1 MRRSGARRLAAVIAV
16 AILAAAGV
24 PTTSHAAPLT
34 NDGSGS
40 AFTIWKTPAMPP
52 VDHWTVRRPASAGV
66 LEVPAD
72 LRSRFK
78 AGPASPERAR
88 AGQGP
93 GAADIAR
100 PTARGSAA
108 LRRQAARSPADGTGA
123 LASPAAASLVAPSYL
138 PRPTVSAR
146 GTGIFKD
153 MPPRGYGL
161 FGRGLDDADLLIGL
175 IEETRAG
182 RARRIA
188 EENLERGEVDLD
200 RPRPLSVRD
209 EAFGV
214 LVLPPRFG
222 PRRAAPV
229 CVYDRYWR
237 TYRCTTPSGL

>member
-1 MRRSGARRLAAVIAV
+1 MRRTGARRLAAVMAV
-16 AILAAAGV
+16 AILAAVGV
-24 PTTSHAAPLT
+24 PPTSHAAPLT

-40 AFTIWKTPAMPP
+40 AFTIWKTPALPP

-78 AGPASPERAR
+78 VRPASPERAR
-88 AGQGP
+88 AGQAP
-93 GAADIAR
+93 GAADIVR

-108 LRRQAARSPADGTGA
+108 LRGQAARSPADGTAA
-123 LASPAAASLVAPSYL
+123 LTSPAAASLVARSYL

-153 MPPRGYGL
+153 MPPRDYGL
-161 FGRGLDDADLLIGL
+161 FGRGLDGADLLIGL
-175 IEETRAG
+175 LEETRAE

-200 RPRPLSVRD
+200 RPRPLSARD
-209 EAFGV
+209 DAFGV

-222 PRRAAPV
+222 PRQVAPV
-229 CVYDRYWR
+229 CVYDRYLS

>member
-1 MRRSGARRLAAVIAV
+1 MRRTGARWLAAAIAV
-16 AILAAAGV
+16 AILAVAGV
-24 PTTSHAAPLT
+24 PPTSHAAPLT

-40 AFTIWKTPAMPP
+40 AFTIWKTPALPP

-72 LRSRFK
+72 LRSRLN
-78 AGPASPERAR
+78 ARPASPERAH
-88 AGQGP
+88 AGQAP
-93 GAADIAR
+93 GADDIAR
-100 PTARGSAA
+100 PTARGFAA
-108 LRRQAARSPADGTGA
+108 PRRRAARSPANGTAA
-123 LASPAAASLVAPSYL
+123 LASPAAAPLVAPSYV
-138 PRPTVSAR
+138 PRPTVSAH
-146 GTGIFKD
+146 GTGVIKD
-153 MPPRGYGL
+153 MPPRGHGV

-175 IEETRAG
+175 IQETRAG

-188 EENLERGEVDLD
+188 ADNLERGEVDLD
-200 RPRPLSVRD
+200 RPRPLSARD

-222 PRRAAPV
+222 PRRAVPV